1 MVLQEAALEHNLG
14 AVAEYCSDHRIDIA
28 FHGKTSLSPA
38 LTAAPGQGGRRGT
51 VRMASRVGATMP
63 EYCTAVGNAMMAYC
77 PDEVVATVLAGEL
90 RPFTDR
96 TITDPELLRAEFTA
110 IRRHGCS
117 VGDRE
122 NEPEVRCVAA
132 PIFGSD
138 DHVVAALS
146 VSSLSSGM
154 TAKRVSEV
162 GAVDTEA
169 SLRISAELVS
179 RGASAGLAELGLGR
193 A

>member
-1 MVLQEAALEHNLG
+1 MFEQSWGRQSPGAGPRYESASGDGRNPAPAGRQVFRGKVFPPVMVLK
-14 AVAEYCSDHRIDIA
+14 
-28 FHGKTSLSPA
+28 HG
-38 LTAAPGQGGRRGT
+38 GG
-51 VRMASRVGATMP
+51 
-63 EYCTAVGNAMMAYC
+63 EAMMAYC

-90 RPFTDR
+90 RPLTDR
-96 TITDPELLRAEFTA
+96 TITDPELLRAEFA
-110 IRRHGCS
+110 ALRRRGFS
-117 VGDRE
+117 IGDRE

-146 VSSLSSGM
+146 VSSLSLRM

-162 GAVDTEA
+162 GAMHTEA
-169 SLRISAELVS
+169 SPRISGKLVS
-179 RGASAGLAELGLGR
+179 RRASARLAELGPGR